1 MPSSLRSI
9 ESGGPPDSTA
19 GPAALPIV
27 ICASRTLNS
36 DCAQPPPGY
45 TWPLMFS
52 LLTEKLEGAF
62 KKLRGMG
69 RMSEAN
75 IAEALRD
82 IRMAL
87 LEADVDFKVAKDLVE
102 AVKQKAIGEEVLRT
116 VSPGQQI
123 VKFFHDELVSILGD
137 GAAAL
142 NLDPPQRILV
152 AGLNGAGKTTTC
164 GKLAAWM
171 KKQGR
176 RPLLLALDLY
186 RPAAIKQLQVLGESL
201 GVPVFAPAAGETDPV
216 RAAKASLDWLQQQG
230 SGVAIF
236 DTAGRQEVDEALLD
250 ELKRVRDIV
259 EPNETLLVA
268 DAATGQ
274 QAVSVATK
282 FNETIGITG
291 LVMTKL
297 DGDARGG
304 ALLSMRQVTG
314 CPVKFIGIGE
324 KIDQLDVFHPDR
336 MAQRI
341 LGMGD
346 VVGLVEKAAEQID
359 EKEAMRMAKRFQ
371 EAKFDFNDF
380 LSQMRFMKKLGPL
393 EGILG
398 MLPGMG
404 KLKDMGGVDEKRM
417 KHTEAIV
424 LSMTPKERSNPGL
437 INGSR
442 RKRIA
447 NGAGRPVVEV
457 NQLLKQFDMMRRMMG
472 NKGLMS
478 QMMGGGKGGMPGM
491 PMPGGLPRG
500 GGGKSGLLSRMPRL
514 GGGGRRR

>member
-1 MPSSLRSI
+1 
-9 ESGGPPDSTA
+9 
-19 GPAALPIV
+19 
-27 ICASRTLNS
+27 
-36 DCAQPPPGY
+36 
-45 TWPLMFS
+45 MFS
-52 LLTEKLEGAF
+52 LLTEKLEDAF
-62 KKLRGMG
+62 RKVRGLG
-69 RMSEAN
+69 KISESN
-75 IAEALRD
+75 IAEAMRE
-82 IRMAL
+82 IRLAL
-87 LEADVDFKVAKDLVE
+87 LEADVDFKVTKDLIE
-102 AVKQKAIGEEVLRT
+102 AVKAKTLGEEVLRT

-123 VKFFHDELVSILGD
+123 VKFFHDELVTVLGSD
-137 GAAAL
+137 AAAL
-142 NLDPPQRILV
+142 DLGPPQRILMV
-152 AGLNGAGKTTTC
+152 GLNGAGKTTTSA
-164 GKLAAWM
+164 KLANWL
-171 KKQGR
+171 KKQGK
-176 RPLLLALDLY
+176 RPLLIALDLY

-216 RAAKASLDWLQQQG
+216 KSAKASLLWLEQQG
-230 SGVAIF
+230 SGIAIF

-250 ELKRVRDIV
+250 ELKRVREV
-259 EPNETLLVA
+259 VQPRETLLVA

-274 QAVSVATK
+274 QAVSVAAR

-314 CPVKFIGIGE
+314 CPVKFTGAGE
-324 KIDQLDVFHPDR
+324 KVDALEVFHPDR

-393 EGILG
+393 EGLLG
-398 MLPGMG
+398 MIPGMG
-404 KLKDMGGVDEKRM
+404 KQLKGMGGVDESRM

-424 LSMTPKERSNPGL
+424 LSMTPKERANPGL
-437 INGSR
+437 LNGSR

-447 NGAGRPVVEV
+447 NGSGRPVVEV
-457 NQLLKQFDMMRRMMG
+457 NQLLKQFEMMRSMMG
-472 NKGLMS
+472 NKGMMQ
-478 QMMGGGKGGMPGM
+478 QMMGGMGGGKMPPGMGMPGM
-491 PMPGGLPRG
+491 GGRMPKS
-500 GGGKSGLLSRMPRL
+500 GGGKFPRL
-514 GGGGRRR
+514 GGGGGRRR